1 MYNVPHFTETN
12 EDVVFEFMQQ
22 NSFVNIVGS
31 DGEYP
36 VAAHVPVIIKKEGE
50 KIILTGH
57 VMKHTSHYKAFAEN
71 ENVLVIFNGPH
82 SYVSASWYVKKE
94 VASTWNYIDV
104 QARGKI
110 KFCDTERTK
119 EIIRGLTNHY
129 ESEGSDAAFDKLP
142 TEYVDRLVKAII
154 GFTID
159 ISSIENV
166 FKLSQ
171 NHNLH
176 TRQNIIEKLSTS
188 TDAGA
193 NAIAV
198 EMKKRPSE

>member
-36 VAAHVPVIIKKEGE
+36 VATHVPVSIKKEGE
-50 KIILTGH
+50 QIILTGH
-57 VMKHTSHYKAFAEN
+57 IMKHTSHYKAFAEN

-82 SYVSASWYVKKE
+82 CYVSASWYVKKE
-94 VASTWNYIDV
+94 VASTWNYMDV

-110 KFCDTERTK
+110 KFYDTERTK
-119 EIIRGLTNHY
+119 EIIRDLTNHY
-129 ESEGSDAAFDKLP
+129 EPEESDAAFDKLP
-142 TEYVDRLVKAII
+142 PEYVVRLVRAII

-171 NHNLH
+171 NRDIQS
-176 TRQNIIEKLSTS
+176 RQNIIEKLSAAN
-188 TDAGA
+188 DAGA

-198 EMKKRPSE
+198 EMKKRLSE

>member
-36 VAAHVPVIIKKEGE
+36 VATHVPVSIKKEGE
-50 KIILTGH
+50 QIILTGH
-57 VMKHTSHYKAFAEN
+57 IMKHTSHYKAFAEN

-82 SYVSASWYVKKE
+82 CYVSASWYVKKE
-94 VASTWNYIDV
+94 VASTWNYMDV

-110 KFCDTERTK
+110 KFYDTERTK
-119 EIIRGLTNHY
+119 EIIRDLTNHY
-129 ESEGSDAAFDKLP
+129 EPEGSDAAFDKLP
-142 TEYVDRLVKAII
+142 PEYVVRLVRAII

-171 NHNLH
+171 NRDIQS
-176 TRQNIIEKLSTS
+176 RQNIIEKLSAAN
-188 TDAGA
+188 DAGA

-198 EMKKRPSE
+198 EMKKRLSE

>member
-36 VAAHVPVIIKKEGE
+36 VATHVPVSIKKEGE
-50 KIILTGH
+50 QIILTGH
-57 VMKHTSHYKAFAEN
+57 IMKHTSHYKAFAEN

-82 SYVSASWYVKKE
+82 CYVSASWYVKKE
-94 VASTWNYIDV
+94 VASTWNYMDV

-110 KFCDTERTK
+110 KFYDTERTK
-119 EIIRGLTNHY
+119 EIIRDLTNHY
-129 ESEGSDAAFDKLP
+129 EPEESDAAFDKLP
-142 TEYVDRLVKAII
+142 PEYVVRLVRAII
-154 GFTID
+154 GFTIE

-171 NHNLH
+171 N
-176 TRQNIIEKLSTS
+176 RDIQSRKNIIEKLSAS

-198 EMKKRPSE
+198 EMKKRLSE

>member
-36 VAAHVPVIIKKEGE
+36 VAAHVPVSIKKEGE
-50 KIILTGH
+50 QIILTGH
-57 VMKHTSHYKAFAEN
+57 IMKHTSHYKAFAEN

-82 SYVSASWYVKKE
+82 CYVSASWYVKKE
-94 VASTWNYIDV
+94 VASTWNYMDV

-110 KFCDTERTK
+110 KFYDTERTK
-119 EIIRGLTNHY
+119 EIIRDLTNHY
-129 ESEGSDAAFDKLP
+129 EPEGSDAAFDKLP
-142 TEYVDRLVKAII
+142 PEYVVRLVRAII

-171 NHNLH
+171 NHDIQS
-176 TRQNIIEKLSTS
+176 RQNIIEKLSAAN
-188 TDAGA
+188 DAGA

-198 EMKKRPSE
+198 EMKKRLSE

>member
-1 MYNVPHFTETN
+1 MYNLPHFTETN

-22 NSFVNIVGS
+22 EFFCQYSRDTMEITLLRRMCLS
-31 DGEYP
+31 
-36 VAAHVPVIIKKEGE
+36 IIKKEGE

-104 QARGKI
+104 QAKGKI

-119 EIIRGLTNHY
+119 EIIRGLTDHY

-166 FKLSQ
+166 FKLEPES
-171 NHNLH
+171 
-176 TRQNIIEKLSTS
+176 
-188 TDAGA
+188 
-193 NAIAV
+193 
-198 EMKKRPSE
+198 